1 MEMFV
6 RVKGG
11 GIPGVFVLGT
21 TMLDVKMPGLL
32 QPGTVVLR
40 LACQP
45 AAPDG
50 VANVEHAVTLGS
62 AALRHLQLGQ
72 LS

>member
-21 TMLDVKMPGLL
+21 TMPDVKMPGLRR
-32 QPGTVVLR
+32 PGIVVLR
-40 LACQP
+40 LA
-45 AAPDG
+45 
-50 VANVEHAVTLGS
+50 
-62 AALRHLQLGQ
+62 R
-72 LS
+72 